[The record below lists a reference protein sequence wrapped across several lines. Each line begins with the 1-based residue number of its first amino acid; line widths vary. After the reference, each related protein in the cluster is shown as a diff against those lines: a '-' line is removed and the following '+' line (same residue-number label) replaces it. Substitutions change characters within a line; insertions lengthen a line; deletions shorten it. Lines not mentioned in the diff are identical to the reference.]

1 MADPHEGRGN
11 NEATSGRKEKDKEGD
26 EEIERFSSGGR
37 VAASSSS
44 SHPGGKLKQL
54 PTPLLKREYC
64 QSREPQ
70 DLQENSGR
78 GGRGSV
84 YLEQIPSV
92 TVTVVAA
99 VTSLVTH
106 TTCCHGLTRE
116 IFLLS
121 LLLLSLPHVL
131 VTGD

>member
-44 SHPGGKLKQL
+44 SHPRGKLKQL
-54 PTPLLKREYC
+54 PTPLLE
-64 QSREPQ
+64 
-70 DLQENSGR
+70 
-78 GGRGSV
+78 RGSIV
-84 YLEQIPSV
+84 NRMRASGPSVFIKNRCSQRIPSV

-99 VTSLVTH
+99 LRPAVMFDTRNIPPISLVVVPA
-106 TTCCHGLTRE
+106 TCSCYW
-116 IFLLS
+116 
-121 LLLLSLPHVL
+121 
-131 VTGD
+131 